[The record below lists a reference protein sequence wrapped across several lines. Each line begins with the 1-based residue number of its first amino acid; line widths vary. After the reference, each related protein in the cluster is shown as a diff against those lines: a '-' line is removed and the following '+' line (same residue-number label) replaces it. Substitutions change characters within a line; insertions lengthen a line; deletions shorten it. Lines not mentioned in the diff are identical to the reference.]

1 MTATDGTDD
10 GDTNGRDT
18 NDRDTND
25 RGTVVTLDRVTVE
38 YGTGDA
44 AVRPLDGFST
54 SVPAGRLA
62 ILLGPSGC
70 GKTTLLSCLAGLQR
84 PTSGSIRVGDHEV
97 TSLSAQQLTAY
108 RRSMVGV
115 VFQAFNL
122 VPSLTAA
129 ENVMMPMLSAGV
141 RRRAARERARE
152 LLSNVGLAERVSHRP
167 GMLSGGQMQRVAIA
181 RALALDPA
189 LVVADEP
196 TANLDHVQVEAVLR
210 IIRSL
215 TSRGRTVIISTHD
228 HRLLPLADQ
237 VIDMSPDRSGVT
249 EAVVDTFLAIG
260 DELFAEGEVA
270 HHIYVVESGR
280 LDLTR
285 AGSTIGV
292 VEPGEVFGE
301 MGPTFTLPR
310 SATATALEPSR
321 VTGYSL
327 AEFTRRFGEEELR
340 RLVGRWS

>member
-1 MTATDGTDD
+1 
-10 GDTNGRDT
+10 
-18 NDRDTND
+18 
-25 RGTVVTLDRVTVE
+25 
-38 YGTGDA
+38 
-44 AVRPLDGFST
+44 
-54 SVPAGRLA
+54 
-62 ILLGPSGC
+62 
-70 GKTTLLSCLAGLQR
+70 
-84 PTSGSIRVGDHEV
+84 
-97 TSLSAQQLTAY
+97 
-108 RRSMVGV
+108 
-115 VFQAFNL
+115 
-122 VPSLTAA
+122 
-129 ENVMMPMLSAGV
+129 
-141 RRRAARERARE
+141 
-152 LLSNVGLAERVSHRP
+152 
-167 GMLSGGQMQRVAIA
+167 
-181 RALALDPA
+181 
-189 LVVADEP
+189 
-196 TANLDHVQVEAVLR
+196 
-210 IIRSL
+210 
-215 TSRGRTVIISTHD
+215 
-228 HRLLPLADQ
+228 
-237 VIDMSPDRSGVT
+237 MSPDRSGVT